1 MNFSKLA
8 FDDLL
13 IDVAFRVELCEAL
26 IRCRSSI
33 RSSGVYSSSEVLS
46 DEIFELV
53 SEQLDSV
60 VNRLRVFSES

>member
-26 IRCRSSI
+26 IRCRSKSRYI
-33 RSSGVYSSSEVLS
+33 V
-46 DEIFELV
+46 V
-53 SEQLDSV
+53 SA
-60 VNRLRVFSES
+60 